1 MSDQFVSK
9 DKVVSFTYYI
19 QDESGE
25 IVEQSHMPISY
36 VHGGIHDLF
45 EKVEEAM
52 EGCVVGDTVAVS
64 LAPDEAFGP
73 HDPNLTYTD
82 DIDNV
87 PPEFRHVGAEVE
99 MQNEAGDVRTFFVSR
114 IEDGRLTVDGNHPM
128 AGKRV
133 TFRLTVREIRDAS
146 PEELTQ
152 GVSPMARTAPGV
164 STGRLR

>member
-9 DKVVSFTYYI
+9 DKVVSFTYSI

-25 IVEQSHMPISY
+25 IVEQSDMPISY

-52 EGCVVGDTVAVS
+52 EGCVVGDTVEVS

-82 DIDNV
+82 DIENV
-87 PPEFRHVGAEVE
+87 PPEFHRVGAEVE
-99 MQNEAGDVRTFFVSR
+99 MMNDAGESRKFTVSR
-114 IEDGRLTVDGNHPM
+114 IENGKLTVDGNHPL
-128 AGKRV
+128 AGKTITFNITV
-133 TFRLTVREIRDAS
+133 TRIRDAS
-146 PEELTQ
+146 PEEIDR
-152 GVSPMARTAPGV
+152 GVPPMEMPV
-164 STGRLR
+164 LH